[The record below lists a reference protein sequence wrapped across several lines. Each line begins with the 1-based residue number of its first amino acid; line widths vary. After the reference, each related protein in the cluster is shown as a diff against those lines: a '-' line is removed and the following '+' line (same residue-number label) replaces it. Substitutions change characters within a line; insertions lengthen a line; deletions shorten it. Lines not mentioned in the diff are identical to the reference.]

1 MPKKQKRK
9 KNNVNKPKNDIDNLP
24 SAYQLYPNG
33 NQNCLNCGAYEP
45 SGNCTVWNAIV
56 QEFAWCK
63 KWISKADG

>member
-1 MPKKQKRK
+1 MSI
-9 KNNVNKPKNDIDNLP
+9 NLKNDIDNLP

-33 NQNCLNCGAYEP
+33 NQNCLNCGAYQP